1 MSGEVL
7 TNEIILYG
15 YLQKKIEVSGIIIAF
30 FITVLVVLL
39 LFDVILIALYVTL
52 VGISEIINFCFN
64 MYQKMQCK
72 KRIKELLL
80 KNHPDGTKIT
90 DINIEVS

>member
-7 TNEIILYG
+7 TKEIILYG
-15 YLQKKIEVSGIIIAF
+15 YLQKRLKVSAIIMF
-30 FITVLVVLL
+30 FLITVSLVLL
-39 LFDVILIALYVTL
+39 LFDVILIVLYVTL

-64 MYQKMQCK
+64 MYQKIQCK

>member
-39 LFDVILIALYVTL
+39 LFDVILIALYVAI
-52 VGISEIINFCFN
+52 VSICEIINFCFN